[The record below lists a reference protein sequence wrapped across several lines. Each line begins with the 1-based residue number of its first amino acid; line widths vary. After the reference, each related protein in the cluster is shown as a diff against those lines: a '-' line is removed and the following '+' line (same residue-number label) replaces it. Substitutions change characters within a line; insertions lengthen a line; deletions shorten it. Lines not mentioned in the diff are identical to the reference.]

1 MLSMNG
7 YHLGIM
13 SLTDHKI
20 GQDFIIRIA
29 KADDVPAVV
38 AMDEAVT
45 GLAKPDYWQDIFDRY
60 GGRRRGRYFLVADH
74 EGTMVGFIIG
84 EVRAWEFGSPPCGW
98 VFTLSVDDK
107 LRLGGIGTALFQAVC
122 DAFRKYGVTKV
133 RTTVA
138 RDNDLVM
145 SFFRSQGMMASSFL
159 QLEIDVAS

>member
-7 YHLGIM
+7 NSLGIM
-13 SLTDHKI
+13 TRYDTKPAH
-20 GQDFIIRIA
+20 DFVIRMA
-29 KADDVPAVV
+29 KTEDLPAVV
-38 AMDEAVT
+38 AMDESVT
-45 GLAKPDYWQDIFDRY
+45 GLSKPDYWQDIFDRY

-74 EGTMVGFIIG
+74 NGSMVGFIIG

-107 LRLGGIGTALFQAVC
+107 LRLGGIGSALFEAVC
-122 DAFRKYGVTKV
+122 DAFRKFGVTKV

-159 QLEIDVAS
+159 QLEVDLAS